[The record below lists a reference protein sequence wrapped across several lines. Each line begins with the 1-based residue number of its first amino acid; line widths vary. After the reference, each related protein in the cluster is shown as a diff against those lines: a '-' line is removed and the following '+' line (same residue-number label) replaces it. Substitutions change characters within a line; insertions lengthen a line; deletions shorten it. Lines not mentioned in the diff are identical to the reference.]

1 VIVGVLVGGIAAAVA
16 PLQSWYQQRGRPKYV
31 TVTVSRG
38 RVETVVNSTGTI
50 KPVRSVSVGA
60 FTSGPISE
68 VNVDFNDKVV
78 GQRSYYPATDLG
90 CIDPLLSIGASSTDC
105 HWSIGTVLA
114 RIDPLL
120 SKAAVDRDRAALE
133 SLIAERDR
141 LAALLEQAEKNE
153 ERAIALTKINEDYL
167 SKIDYDQYHY
177 TVVTT
182 KAQLKL
188 ANANITQAKA
198 TLKNSLTNLEYTK
211 IYSPEDGIVIE
222 RKVDKGQTV
231 AASFQTP
238 ELFIVAP
245 EMEKHMHVFASVDE
259 ADIGL
264 IRTAKEHGR
273 VVKFTIDAYP
283 GELFEGKIF
292 QIRKNSSTTQ
302 NVVTYPVVIDAP
314 NPDMKLMP
322 GMTAN
327 LSFQIEIRENTLRVP
342 ASVLRY
348 VPPTALVRLDDR
360 HHVETQSAATPE
372 VAKKRSA
379 SEKAEQAR
387 GRQHRVVWVEDGALL
402 KAVPV
407 TLGLIENQYV
417 EILEGDLKE
426 GDKVV
431 TGIDSGFTPR

>member
-1 VIVGVLVGGIAAAVA
+1 LLILFFVGAIMRRWLIRLVIVAVLVGGIAAAIM

-31 TVTVSRG
+31 TATVSRG

-60 FTSGPISE
+60 VASGPISE
-68 VNVDFNDKVV
+68 VSVDFNSRVY
-78 GQRSYYPATDLG
+78 RNRWYHP
-90 CIDPLLSIGASSTDC
+90 
-105 HWSIGTVLA
+105 GTVLA

-120 SKAAVDRDRAALE
+120 SQAAVDRDRASLE

-141 LAALLEQAEKNE
+141 IAALLEQAEKNK
-153 ERAIALTKINEDYL
+153 ERALALTKINEDYL
-167 SKIDYDQYHY
+167 SKIDFDQYHY

-188 ANANITQAKA
+188 AKANITQAEA
-198 TLKNSLTNLEYTK
+198 TLKNSLTNLDYTK

-245 EMEKHMHVFASVDE
+245 EMDEHMHVFASVDE

-264 IRTAKEHGR
+264 IRSAEEHGR

-283 GELFEGKIF
+283 AELFEGKIY
-292 QIRKNSSTTQ
+292 QIRKNSTTTQ

-314 NPDMKLMP
+314 NPEMKLMP

-342 ASVLRY
+342 ASVLRF
-348 VPPTALVRLDDR
+348 VPPSALVRSDDR
-360 HHVETQSAATPE
+360 KHVETQTAATPE

-387 GRQHRVVWVEDGALL
+387 GRQHRVVWVEDGAFL

-417 EILEGDLKE
+417 EIVEGDLKE

-431 TGIDSGFTPR
+431 TGIDSAFTPR